1 MAEEL
6 GSVIERVTS
15 DLRTLNKLL
24 QSESTDSVGS
34 LADFREVV
42 DSIRLTAW
50 TVHELS
56 KARQG
61 TGHSKEVLVLTA
73 NERARR
79 FGEMAVNLCSDL
91 DSGFLK
97 PEPVREPLMIRIDA
111 LRERLEHFGHEPA
124 A

>member
-1 MAEEL
+1 
-6 GSVIERVTS
+6 V
-15 DLRTLNKLL
+15 
-24 QSESTDSVGS
+24 
-34 LADFREVV
+34 
-42 DSIRLTAW
+42 RLTAW

-61 TGHSKEVLVLTA
+61 EEHASEVLVLTA

-79 FGEMAVNLCSDL
+79 FGEMAVRLCSDL

-97 PEPVREPLMIRIDA
+97 PEPVREPLTIRIEA
-111 LRERLEHFGHEPA
+111 LRERLLRVDQA